1 MYEEKWKRGMTLAII
16 ISHQIHHRAQLTV
29 VMRLNG
35 LKVPGVF
42 LVLQKKNGL
51 IMECLNK
58 NEVTSKRMILYY
70 PE

>member
-35 LKVPGVF
+35 LKVPGVY
-42 LVLQKKNGL
+42 GP
-51 IMECLNK
+51 C
-58 NEVTSKRMILYY
+58 KRRMG
-70 PE
+70 